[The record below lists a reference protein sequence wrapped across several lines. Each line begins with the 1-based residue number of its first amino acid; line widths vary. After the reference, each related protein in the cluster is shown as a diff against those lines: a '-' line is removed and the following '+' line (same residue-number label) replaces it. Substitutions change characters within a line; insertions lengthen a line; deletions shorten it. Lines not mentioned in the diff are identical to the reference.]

1 MSTFAHTT
9 VLLEPTVDFVLP
21 RSGGIYVDCTLGGGG
36 HTEHLLERSAPEGR
50 VIGID
55 RDPRALEAA
64 SERLARFGARF
75 TPVHDDFGAIKR
87 VLASL
92 SIPRV
97 DGVIADVGVS
107 SPQLDDASRGFSFMN
122 EGPLDMRMDTTRG
135 ETVLELIERLDANE
149 LADVIYEL
157 GEERKSRRIARSIRE
172 AFEAGSLETTSDL
185 ASAVRRAMGGPRGK
199 IDPATRT
206 FQALRIAVNRELAE
220 LSSLVQAAG
229 DVLVDDGI
237 VAIIAFHSLE
247 DRIVKRAFRDDVR
260 LVACTKKPV
269 IADDDEA
276 KRNPRA
282 RSAKLR
288 AARRVPREVAE

>member
-185 ASAVRRAMGGPRGK
+185 ASAVRRAMGGPRGT

-206 FQALRIAVNRELAE
+206 FQALRIAVHRELAE